1 MGKREVLMATTF
13 GQTVAEQE
21 VADLTS
27 YFVETDEWRRIYAG
41 DVDIVYGAKGA
52 GKSAI
57 YALLHSRVSE
67 LFDRGVIAIA
77 AENPRGALVFEG
89 LVADPPTS
97 ETEFRNLWKLYLL
110 LLVAQAL
117 RDYGIAPAISKDI
130 IQPVEAANLLPKV
143 SSLGGLLRSALE
155 YVRSLMSAESVE
167 GGIKIDPA
175 TSLPVG
181 VSGRITF
188 REPTGNQQKAGLVS
202 ADRLLAIADGALHEA
217 GVRIWLLLDR
227 LDVAFAESLDLERN
241 ALRALFRVYLDLA
254 AFDSISLKI
263 FLRTDI
269 WDQITKEG
277 FREASHITKR
287 VTLSWNS
294 ASLLNLVIRRA
305 MHNLA
310 LRQYYGVDD
319 GAVLASAEQQH
330 QLFYKIFPDQVDAGL
345 RKPETLDW
353 MLNRTCDGTT
363 RNAPRELIPLLSAS
377 RDEQLKR
384 LELGSAEPPNQ
395 WLFDRTSLKEAL
407 IVVSRVRFDQTLCA
421 EFPNLKPP
429 LLQLKG
435 EKTLQTPDTLS
446 KIWGMDEKS
455 TAELANQLVE
465 VGFFELRGS
474 KEAPEFWVPFLYRSV
489 LDMVQ
494 GTAE

>member
-1 MGKREVLMATTF
+1 MRYQCHCYK
-13 GQTVAEQE
+13 
-21 VADLTS
+21 
-27 YFVETDEWRRIYAG
+27 
-41 DVDIVYGAKGA
+41 
-52 GKSAI
+52 
-57 YALLHSRVSE
+57 
-67 LFDRGVIAIA
+67 
-77 AENPRGALVFEG
+77 P
-89 LVADPPTS
+89 
-97 ETEFRNLWKLYLL
+97 
-110 LLVAQAL
+110 
-117 RDYGIAPAISKDI
+117 
-130 IQPVEAANLLPKV
+130 
-143 SSLGGLLRSALE
+143 
-155 YVRSLMSAESVE
+155 
-167 GGIKIDPA
+167 
-175 TSLPVG
+175 
-181 VSGRITF
+181 
-188 REPTGNQQKAGLVS
+188 
-202 ADRLLAIADGALHEA
+202 LAIADAALHDA

-269 WDQITKEG
+269 WDQITREG
-277 FREASHITKR
+277 FREASHIVKR

-305 MHNLA
+305 IHNPA
-310 LRQYYGVDD
+310 LRQYYGVDEA
-319 GAVLASAEQQH
+319 AVLSSTERQNE
-330 QLFYKIFPDQVDAGL
+330 LFYKIFPDQVDAGL

-363 RNAPRELIPLLSAS
+363 RNAPRELIQLLSAT

-384 LELGSAEPPNQ
+384 LELGSAEPPNL

-421 EFPNLKPP
+421 EFPNLKPR

-446 KIWGMDEKS
+446 KIWGIDEKS
-455 TAELANQLVE
+455 TAELANHLVE

-474 KEAPEFWVPFLYRSV
+474 KETPEFWVPFLYRSV

>member
-27 YFVETDEWRRIYAG
+27 YFVETDEWRRVYAG

-57 YALLHSRVSE
+57 YTLLHSRASE

-89 LVADPPTS
+89 LVADPPAS

-117 RDYGIAPAISKDI
+117 RDYGIAPAISKAV
-130 IQPVEAANLLPKV
+130 IQPLEAANLLPKV

-155 YVRSLMSAESVE
+155 YVRSRMSAESVE
-167 GGIKIDPA
+167 GGIKIDPV

-181 VSGRITF
+181 VSGKITF
-188 REPTGNQQKAGLVS
+188 REPTGDQQKAGLVS
-202 ADRLLAIADGALHEA
+202 ADRLLAIADSALHEA

-254 AFDSISLKI
+254 AFDLISLKI

-305 MHNLA
+305 IHNLA
-310 LRQYYGVDD
+310 LRQYYGVDEA
-319 GAVLASAEQQH
+319 AVLASAEQQLE
-330 QLFYKIFPDQVDAGL
+330 LFYRIFPDQVDAGL

-363 RNAPRELIPLLSAS
+363 RNAPRELIQLLSAS
-377 RDEQLKR
+377 RDEELKR

-407 IVVSRVRFDQTLCA
+407 IVVSRIRFDQTLCA
-421 EFPNLKPP
+421 EFPNLKPR

-446 KIWGMDEKS
+446 KIWGMDEKF
-455 TAELANQLVE
+455 TAELANRLVE